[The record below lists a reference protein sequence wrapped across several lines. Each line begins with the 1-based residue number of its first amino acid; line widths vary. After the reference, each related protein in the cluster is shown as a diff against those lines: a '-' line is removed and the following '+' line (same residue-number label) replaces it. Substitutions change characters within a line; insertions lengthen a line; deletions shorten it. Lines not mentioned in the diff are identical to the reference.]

1 MRLIGVED
9 DSRFA
14 TFAGRVEH
22 REELDAIVDAWI
34 GARPASD
41 VLDAF
46 ATAEAAIAPVMD
58 MAAIAADPH
67 VAATGMIAEIDGTPM
82 QGLVA
87 RLAATPGRLR
97 WAGKDID
104 ADGDDIRARGWD

>member
-1 MRLIGVED
+1 VGD
-9 DSRFA
+9 DPRFA
-14 TFAGRVEH
+14 TFAGRGEH
-22 REELDAIVDAWI
+22 SEELDAIVAAWI
-34 GARPASD
+34 GARAAAD

-46 ATAEAAIAPVMD
+46 AAAEAAIAPVMD

-67 VAATGMIAEIDGTPM
+67 VAATGMIAEVDGTPM

-104 ADGDDIRARGWD
+104 ADGDAIRHHGWA

>member
-1 MRLIGVED
+1 MLDG
-9 DSRFA
+9 FA
-14 TFAGRVEH
+14 A
-22 REELDAIVDAWI
+22 
-34 GARPASD
+34 
-41 VLDAF
+41 
-46 ATAEAAIAPVMD
+46 AEAAVAPVMD

-104 ADGDDIRARGWD
+104 ADGADIRGRRLGVDAVQSVLATPMGQLTPVPPRPQYPPGFLARYCWWYGSA